1 MLINVAEEN
10 NKMKTKDLLE
20 SLRELD
26 VLPDEEES
34 IDDELE
40 IFTHENGH
48 EYFKVEK
55 ELSKGN
61 FEIYK
66 NLIDPAGVT
75 TRYRENGKKGYKTMQ
90 SELEKNALESVGKLI
105 GYFDSDKS
113 DVLCIYVDNYEQY
126 QQLYWA
132 IHDFI
137 ESGSGRDAFNIYYLF
152 ICRVLGIK
160 KYNDVKNIIE
170 MLSNYESNAANL
182 VMSHRDHY
190 VHSVYVFLIGLA
202 IYNSNSAV
210 KSAYKEYYKGYH
222 KIDEGK
228 AYHQIEF
235 DEHFIRFWGITSL
248 FHDIGYIYEI
258 PFEQIKSYGVKIS
271 GSLNKP
277 FVVYKQADFWDDIRN
292 RSKKISKE
300 QLKNLCDCPEK
311 NDKNEWKLSYSLDTI
326 FVYHIKRRLKENNER
341 QVDWKHVA
349 SILNQKATAP
359 EIASSADGSPIT
371 NTNKIYMDHAYF
383 SAKILFDILFEN
395 ITDFSGLETTYEYMD
410 TLTAVLMHNSLFKFV
425 IRNGQ
430 PLSLEEHP
438 LAFLLMLCDELQI
451 WNRTS
456 FGVNSRGEMHAMDVD
471 MKFNKSE
478 ITCIYRYDKEFED
491 CATEKK
497 EIKDE
502 KKERELSKSLKDML
516 AHEGQKTKF
525 LNDIEEIVN
534 INSKASKIN
543 VGLVVNKPDFPEHER
558 YLDDGLSDG
567 GLLVIYDLANG
578 LCKKKQKDSKEKEI
592 KLEDLNL
599 WEQNIYINRAKALDR
614 YLWKRG
620 YLYTDRKLGMHRVRK
635 GEFTEEDCA
644 SFRNEEMTRLKEE
657 LIRYGMMNEKD
668 NIDKVKEYGIIPSNE
683 FADEIWEAVNAITGL
698 SIYSFKKDE

>member
-10 NKMKTKDLLE
+10 DRMKTKTKDLLE

-26 VLPDEEES
+26 ALPDEEVS

-55 ELSKGN
+55 ELSKGD
-61 FEIYK
+61 FEKYK
-66 NLIDPAGVT
+66 NLICPAGVK
-75 TRYRENGKKGYKTMQ
+75 TRYRENGEDDYKTMQ
-90 SELEKNALESVGKLI
+90 SELEQNSLEFIGKLI
-105 GYFDSDKS
+105 GYFESDKS
-113 DVLCIYVDNYEQY
+113 DVLCIYKDNFIQY
-126 QQLYWA
+126 QELYWA

-160 KYNDVKNIIE
+160 NYKDVRNIIE

-222 KIDEGK
+222 KIEEGK
-228 AYHQIEF
+228 AYYQIEF

-258 PFEQIKSYGVKIS
+258 PFEQIKSYGEKIR

-277 FVVYKQADFWDDIRN
+277 FIVYKQADFWDDIRN
-292 RSKKISKE
+292 RSNTISKK
-300 QLKNLCDCPEK
+300 QLKNLCDCPEED
-311 NDKNEWKLSYSLDTI
+311 DKNEWKLSYSLDRI
-326 FVYHIKRRLKENNER
+326 FIYHIIRRLKSNKDR

-349 SILNQKATAP
+349 NVLGQKATAP

-371 NTNKIYMDHAYF
+371 NTNKIFMDHAYF
-383 SAKILFDILFEN
+383 SAKIIFDILFEN
-395 ITDFSGLETTYEYMD
+395 ILDFSELETTYEYMD
-410 TLTAVLMHNSLFKFV
+410 AMTAVLMHNKLFEKV
-425 IRNGQ
+425 IKNGQ
-430 PLSLEEHP
+430 TLMLNEHP

-456 FGVNSRGEMHAMDVD
+456 FGVNSKGEMHAMGVD
-471 MKFNKSE
+471 MSFDDSG
-478 ITCIYRYDKEFED
+478 ITCAYWYDEEFESV
-491 CATEKK
+491 KK
-497 EIKDE
+497 DKRKKSLNKMYYDE
-502 KKERELSKSLKDML
+502 KKKCIKFLKDIEDIVRINCDDSEIRVDLHIEEPKFYERE
-516 AHEGQKTKF
+516 
-525 LNDIEEIVN
+525 
-534 INSKASKIN
+534 
-543 VGLVVNKPDFPEHER
+543 R
-558 YLDDGLSDG
+558 YQNDGLSDG
-567 GLLVIYDLANG
+567 SLLVIYDLANE
-578 LCKKKQKDSKEKEI
+578 LCKQIGKKEI
-592 KLEDLNL
+592 KLEDLSL
-599 WEQNIYINRAKALDR
+599 WEQNSYINRAKALDR

-620 YLYTDRKLGMHRVRK
+620 YFYTDRKLGMHRVKK
-635 GEFTEEDCA
+635 GEFSEEDSV
-644 SFRNEEMTRLKEE
+644 SFRDEEMTRLRDE
-657 LIRYGMMNEKD
+657 LIRYGMMDEND
-668 NIDKVKEYGIIPSNE
+668 HMDKVKEYAIIPPIES
-683 FADEIWEAVNAITGL
+683 ADEIWNAIDAIKGL
-698 SIYSFKKDE
+698 NIYKFK